1 MSDTIDLHL
10 HTTHSDGVVD
20 TSGVVRKVR
29 EVGLSAFAI
38 TDHDSLEGYFEARE
52 LLGDGDPELVPGVE
66 LSASLDSCD
75 LHILAYLF
83 DPENPELNEALGEFK
98 RRRNKRGEKMV
109 QRLNDL
115 GIEISIEEV
124 HHHAGSAA
132 VGRPHVADA
141 LYDKAHVNSY
151 EAAFER
157 YLGNDKPAYVAK
169 VNFAPDE
176 AISLIHMAGGLAVLA
191 HPLIGE
197 SYKHIEYLVEQG
209 LDGLE
214 VYHPHHSSAE
224 VVQLTRMADQYGL
237 IGTGGSDFHG
247 RAGRYAD
254 IGSQQVPSDCLDKLK
269 EISARKRGHN

>member
-1 MSDTIDLHL
+1 MADTIDLHL

-20 TSGVVRKVR
+20 ASGVVRKVR

-38 TDHDSLEGYFEARE
+38 TDHDSLGGYFEARE
-52 LLGDGDPELVPGVE
+52 LLDGDDPELVPGVE
-66 LSASLDSCD
+66 LSASFDSCD

-83 DPENPELNEALGEFK
+83 DPDSPGLNEALREFR

-109 QRLNDL
+109 KRLSDL
-115 GIEISIEEV
+115 GIEISIEDV
-124 HHHAGSAA
+124 HHHAGKAA

-141 LYDKAHVNSY
+141 VYGKGYVNSY
-151 EAAFER
+151 EAAFEQ
-157 YLGNDKPAYVAK
+157 YLGDGKPAFVAK

-176 AISLIHMAGGLAVLA
+176 AISLIHQAGGLAVLA
-191 HPLIGE
+191 HPFVGD
-197 SYKHIEYLVEQG
+197 SYKHIEYLVERG

-214 VYHPHHSSAE
+214 VYHPHHGRAE
-224 VVQLTRMADQYGL
+224 VSQLSRTADRLGLMA
-237 IGTGGSDFHG
+237 TGGSDFHG